1 MKKVIQFVFPIIITA
16 SLVVIAFGFFQMRT
30 EESKLMD
37 DLRRKAVS
45 VADGMELSVR
55 YVITGKDTVNAERL
69 VRKFES
75 KERVQGSAIYDRDGK
90 VIAITDRFKDW
101 KDVEKLH
108 HRSILRN
115 KRPQSS
121 VARFQKYYVYT
132 YTAPVTDDEGNVLG
146 LVEIIYD
153 TSYVFARTREMWT
166 AIIIT
171 LIVLCSLLLAISLY
185 LQNKFISQP
194 IQKMTEWFRHFQK
207 GEHKK
212 IEKPSDKGELGKLAE
227 EVEQIALDIK
237 IAKKSMSTK
246 AEKRLKKEDLW
257 TESKLRDL
265 IHYKLGDN
273 AFFVVSNR
281 EPYMHVTD
289 KVTGKPKCVRP
300 ASGVVTAIDPI
311 LRACGGTWVA
321 LASGDADKD
330 FVNAKNKL
338 GVPPEDNRY
347 ILKRLWITEEEEKG
361 FYLGFANEGIWPLC
375 HITHTRP
382 IFREEDWKMY
392 KEVNQKFADSILEEL
407 PANNPMV
414 FIQDYHFTLLPR
426 MIKEKRPDA
435 IIALFWHIPWPN
447 PEVFS
452 ICPYQEEILDGM
464 LGSDL
469 IGFHVQYHCN
479 NFMDT
484 ANRLLESKV
493 DNERFCI
500 IRSGKETLIRPY
512 PISIDMNY
520 YKGPMAASGQEIERI
535 RSQYDLSGKIVA
547 LGVDRIDYTKGIAE
561 RALAVDRFLEKNPEY
576 IGKFVFV
583 QLGSPSRT
591 TIKRYSDLDA
601 EIEEIIE
608 KKNSKYA
615 AGNWKPI
622 IYLKRHFSQEEIKPF
637 YALADICIVS
647 SLHDGM
653 NLVSK
658 EYVAS
663 KNDLSGTLILSKFTG
678 AAKEFADA
686 IQINPYSIEEFADAL
701 KIACEMPEEDRIR
714 RMENMRSTIEENNIY
729 KWAAAIVNDLTS
741 IKREP

>member
-1 MKKVIQFVFPIIITA
+1 MKKIIQFVFPILITA
-16 SLVVIAFGFFQMRT
+16 SLVVIAFGIFQMRT

-37 DLRRKAVS
+37 DLRRKAES
-45 VADGMELSVR
+45 VADGMELSAR
-55 YVITGKDTVNAERL
+55 YVITRKDLLNAERL
-69 VRKFES
+69 VKKFEK
-75 KERVQGSAIYDRDGK
+75 KERVQGGAIYDKDGK
-90 VIAITDRFKDW
+90 LIAITERFKDW
-101 KDVEKLH
+101 KDVEKIH
-108 HRSILRN
+108 HKAVLN
-115 KRPQSS
+115 DKKPQSS

-132 YTAPVTDDEGNVLG
+132 YTTPVMDDEGRVIG

-153 TSYVFARTREMWT
+153 TSYVFARTLEMWK
-166 AIIIT
+166 AIIVT
-171 LIVLCSLLLAISLY
+171 LVILCALLLALSLH
-185 LQNKFISQP
+185 LKNKFFSQP
-194 IQKMTEWFRHFQK
+194 VQKMTEWFKHFQK
-207 GEHKK
+207 GELRK
-212 IEKPSDKGELGKLAE
+212 IQKPEDRGELGELAD

-237 IAKKSMSTK
+237 IAKKSISTK
-246 AEKRLKKEDLW
+246 AEKRLKKDELW
-257 TESKLRDL
+257 TETKLRDL
-265 IHYKLGDN
+265 VHYKLGDN

-281 EPYMHVTD
+281 EPYMHVID
-289 KVTGKPKCVRP
+289 KATGKPKCVRP

-330 FVNAKNKL
+330 FVNSKNKL

-392 KEVNQKFADSILEEL
+392 KEVNQKFADSIIEEL
-407 PANNPMV
+407 PANNPLI

-479 NFMDT
+479 NFLDT

-493 DNERFCI
+493 DNERFCVT
-500 IRSGKETLIRPY
+500 RAGKETLIRPY

-520 YKGPMAASGQEIERI
+520 YRGTMAADSGQIEKI
-535 RSQYDLSGKIVA
+535 RSELDLAGKIVA
-547 LGVDRIDYTKGIAE
+547 VGVDRIDYTKGIAE

-576 IGKFVFV
+576 IGKFVFI

-591 TIKRYSDLDA
+591 TIKRYSDLDK

-608 KKNSKYA
+608 KKNAKYA
-615 AGNWKPI
+615 TGTWKPI
-622 IYLKRHFSQEEIKPF
+622 IFLKRHFSQDEIKPF

-663 KNDLSGTLILSKFTG
+663 KNDLSGVLILSKFAG
-678 AAKEFADA
+678 ASKELTDA
-686 IQINPYSIEEFADAL
+686 IQINPYSIEEFSDAL
-701 KIACEMPEEDRIR
+701 KTAAEMPVEEKTK
-714 RMENMRSTIEENNIY
+714 RMENMRKIIEENNIY
-729 KWAAAIVNDLTS
+729 KWAAAIVTDLTS
-741 IKREP
+741 IKRET

>member
-1 MKKVIQFVFPIIITA
+1 MKKIIEFVFPILITA
-16 SLVVIAFGFFQMRT
+16 SLVVIAFGVFQMRT

-55 YVITGKDTVNAERL
+55 YVITGKDTANAEKL
-69 VRKFES
+69 VKKFES
-75 KERVQGSAIYDRDGK
+75 KERVQGSAIYDKEGK
-90 VIAITDRFKDW
+90 LIAVTERFKDW
-101 KDVEKLH
+101 KDIEKLH

-132 YTAPVTDDEGNVLG
+132 YTAPVLDDDDNILG

-166 AIIIT
+166 AIIVT

-185 LQNKFISQP
+185 LQNRFISQP
-194 IQKMTEWFRHFQK
+194 IQKMTTWFRHFQK

-212 IEKPSDKGELGKLAE
+212 IEKPEDKGELGKLAE

-246 AEKRLKKEDLW
+246 AEKRLKKDEFW
-257 TESKLRDL
+257 TEIKLRDL
-265 IHYKLGDN
+265 VHYKLGDN
-273 AFFVVSNR
+273 VLFVVSNR

-289 KVTGKPKCVRP
+289 KTTGKPKCVRP

-330 FVNAKNKL
+330 FVNSKNKL

-347 ILKRLWITEEEEKG
+347 ILKRLWITEEQEKG

-407 PANNPMV
+407 PAENPMI

-447 PEVFS
+447 PEVFA

-479 NFMDT
+479 NFMET

-500 IRSGKETLIRPY
+500 IRAGKETLIRPY

-520 YKGPMAASGQEIERI
+520 YRGNMAASPEQAEKI
-535 RSQYDLSGKIVA
+535 RSELNLMDKIVA
-547 LGVDRIDYTKGIAE
+547 VGVDRIDYTKGIAE

-591 TIKRYSDLDA
+591 DIKRYSDLEK
-601 EIEEIIE
+601 EIEDIIE
-608 KKNSKYA
+608 KKNAKYA
-615 AGNWKPI
+615 TDKWKPI

-663 KNDLSGTLILSKFTG
+663 KNDLSGVLILSKFTG
-678 AAKEFADA
+678 ASKEFSDA
-686 IQINPYSIEEFADAL
+686 IQINPYSIEDFADAL
-701 KIACEMPEEDRIR
+701 KAACEMPEEEKTR
-714 RMENMRSTIEENNIY
+714 RMENMRNIIEENNIY
-729 KWAAAIVNDLTS
+729 KWAAAIVTDLTS